1 MNADE
6 LYRAEL
12 ELRAS
17 PPPAPRINPAD
28 ALGDASMLGA
38 PPPASTPVAP
48 AGPDPMAPTPSGQK
62 PFDPADALG
71 GASMLG
77 AGVPAPAPTPVA
89 PGGPDPIDADPGP
102 LEGSGNTAS
111 DVVTAED
118 AGQAAKAVLRGIDI
132 GAARL
137 ISNFIQTGA
146 DAVGAGDV
154 SKGIDLFLKYL
165 KTVGTPDDVPQVVG
179 EMVGQFVVPAIGGIT
194 ALVKAGV
201 KPLVATLFTDSFIG
215 FAGMNPDEAN
225 MASFIPEDSKAF
237 GSLREVLA
245 TNPED
250 SVFYNRMRNLVEAV
264 AMLGLGEGVMRAI
277 PWAAE
282 RAARIGKSAGTTAVQ
297 RRRPLE
303 TQSGREPD
311 ISPDPLV
318 PRLPEGTPVQ
328 AGGAESGVRPWF
340 RLAPPDEPAVGRGIE
355 DVSSKLARKGE
366 PAPVFFS
373 AVRNAVD
380 AIPMEK
386 GSASQMRAMIAKGE
400 GVKAEEMAWTGL
412 DDFLKGK
419 KSVTK
424 AEIKE
429 YMDANQVRIEEVVK
443 GTAPD
448 KVQIRQAFQ
457 LQNQTGTELAN
468 AAYRSGMSKREVH
481 RLSIQLERGEVL
493 ASELPEELQPLA
505 FKYIGAFEDYTALKA
520 GQATTTKFSE
530 YTLPGGENYREVLL
544 TLPEKSLPLELQG
557 GAFAKAHGYE
567 LDKVLKVN
575 TPEGEHWQRAIREA
589 RQDRSQRNFTGGHY
603 DESNV
608 LAHIR
613 LNDRTGPNGERILF
627 IEEIQSDWHQKGRA
641 RGYIN
646 PANVGKTEVFETTT
660 MRVRAAFDT
669 DEEARA
675 FIREQADREGLDYA
689 PHGQGILA
697 GDLVPDAPLKKT
709 WHETSLRRVI
719 RMAAEEGYDT
729 VAWTPGRMQADRYDL
744 SKQVEEISYHASGNE
759 TSVILKGVKGI
770 SDQDLELVL
779 DGEGI
784 IKVTDFGAPDDW
796 KGKHIEDVVGKD
808 IAEKIMSG
816 SGDYRRYQE
825 LNRKDIAGKLN
836 NPEEIEEFS
845 ALAKRKLATSR
856 KGSISGEGLQV
867 GGEGMKA
874 FYDKMLKK
882 YASKFGKKFGAKV
895 GTVEIIGGGN
905 KPISFE
911 EFIFV
916 YPSDGPFELIDIA
929 NNPGLDRRMNEEY
942 SKFLEGRKSDQ
953 VWNIPITK
961 KMRESVLKKGVPLFS
976 AAGAAAVATQ
986 DKKQPAI

>member
-1 MNADE
+1 MNDIDE
-6 LYRAEL
+6 NLEAYEKAGQIAQLDFSHLGTDDFDEVEYDDDGNPYGIVQGVPVAINTQPQGDGVQPGAQLEPHVFRQVEEAAAPESGYSELHSDMARGLLIGQRRAGEAFT
-12 ELRAS
+12 ETA
-17 PPPAPRINPAD
+17 AT
-28 ALGDASMLGA
+28 GLGA
-38 PPPASTPVAP
+38 PVDILNEGLRYLGLGSDYPIGGSDSIRDGLNAIVSFGSSLIPDDIVAAGESFAAETPQSPLIQTIVDEVTRFGLQAVGPAMYLRAFTVMTPFARGLAWGGIADFINAEPDEESAIAALTKYVSGATEEERGAFANAVLLVVERNENDP
-48 AGPDPMAPTPSGQK
+48 KLINKARHALDGMIIGGVLEKGLEGIILAVRVIRSGALRKTMVNAGAR
-62 PFDPADALG
+62 ADARLRSM
-71 GASMLG
+71 ASGTTLS
-77 AGVPAPAPTPVA
+77 ANP
-89 PGGPDPIDADPGP
+89 
-102 LEGSGNTAS
+102 
-111 DVVTAED
+111 
-118 AGQAAKAVLRGIDI
+118 I
-132 GAARL
+132 GAAGDL
-137 ISNFIQTGA
+137 ALSA
-146 DAVGAGDV
+146 AG
-154 SKGIDLFLKYL
+154 
-165 KTVGTPDDVPQVVG
+165 
-179 EMVGQFVVPAIGGIT
+179 
-194 ALVKAGV
+194 
-201 KPLVATLFTDSFIG
+201 
-215 FAGMNPDEAN
+215 
-225 MASFIPEDSKAF
+225 
-237 GSLREVLA
+237 
-245 TNPED
+245 
-250 SVFYNRMRNLVEAV
+250 
-264 AMLGLGEGVMRAI
+264 
-277 PWAAE
+277 
-282 RAARIGKSAGTTAVQ
+282 
-297 RRRPLE
+297 
-303 TQSGREPD
+303 
-311 ISPDPLV
+311 
-318 PRLPEGTPVQ
+318 
-328 AGGAESGVRPWF
+328 
-340 RLAPPDEPAVGRGIE
+340 
-355 DVSSKLARKGE
+355 KLARKDE

-380 AIPMEK
+380 ALPMEK
-386 GSASQMRAMIAKGE
+386 GGASQMRAMIAKGE

-520 GQATTTKFSE
+520 GQATKFSE

-544 TLPEKSLPLELQG
+544 TLPD
-557 GAFAKAHGYE
+557 AKATAGNARMTAI
-567 LDKVLKVN
+567 D
-575 TPEGEHWQRAIREA
+575 GEIAEITQRYPVMDTRPADASFRIGALRDEYYREA
-589 RQDRSQRNFTGGHY
+589 EGLREGPSFTSGHY
-603 DESNV
+603 DEPNV

-627 IEEIQSDWHQKGRA
+627 IEEIQSDWHQKGRKG
-641 RGYIN
+641 GYIN